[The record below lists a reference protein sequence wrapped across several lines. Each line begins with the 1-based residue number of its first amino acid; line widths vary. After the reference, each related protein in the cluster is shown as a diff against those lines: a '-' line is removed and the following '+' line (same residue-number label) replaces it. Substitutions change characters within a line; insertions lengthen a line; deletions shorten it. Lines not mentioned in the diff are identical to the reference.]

1 MPLAGPL
8 LAALPG
14 GDSDFWPF
22 LTVDRNRG
30 ALRRYFNE
38 CRPIMLPSV
47 SSTSAMKPYWPIE
60 NLPR

>member
-1 MPLAGPL
+1 MPLADAA

-14 GDSDFWPF
+14 GNSDFWPF

-30 ALRRYFNE
+30 AWRRYFNE